1 MTKRAARLKR
11 TMLADAEVR
20 SAYEAM
26 RPQFELAHELIAAR
40 RRAGLSQAELAARM
54 GVAQSAVARIESGRH
69 WPSRKALAGYAQ
81 ATGTRAVIKLVAAE

>member
-26 RPQFELAHELIAAR
+26 RPEFELAHELIAAR
-40 RRAGLSQAELAARM
+40 RRAGLS
-54 GVAQSAVARIESGRH
+54 
-69 WPSRKALAGYAQ
+69 
-81 ATGTRAVIKLVAAE
+81 